1 MSERY
6 MQIGSTTC
14 TLLVMVLAI
23 SVWEMSVPTEGTTGE
38 YIKNKSQISLTPKS
52 SVSLTDKIRVIKNC
66 NA

>member
-14 TLLVMVLAI
+14 TLLVMVLVI

-38 YIKNKSQISLTPKS
+38 YKTKVHSLVKVQAATVDS
-52 SVSLTDKIRVIKNC
+52 TINL
-66 NA
+66 